1 MIFLTAGHHRKDPG
15 ATYNGRKEAAETICL
30 RNALTKLLTEKGVIV
45 WNDADDWN
53 LSRTIAEISK
63 LSKPVDI
70 ITDLHFNAG
79 APSATGCEVFVADD
93 ADAHELVLAK
103 SLASTIASVLLIRNR
118 GVKKES
124 NSQHKRLGIMRP
136 IGRNVLIEVCFISN
150 NYDMQQYD
158 AFFGLL
164 VEEMA
169 RVLMSKG

>member
-15 ATYNGRKEAAETICL
+15 ATYNGRKEAEETIRL
-30 RNALTKLLTEKGVIV
+30 RNSLTKLLTEKGVLV

-63 LSKPVDI
+63 LSKPFDI
-70 ITDLHFNAG
+70 ICDLHFNAG
-79 APSATGCEVFVADD
+79 PASATGCEIFVADNAD
-93 ADAHELVLAK
+93 ADELILAK
-103 SLASTIASVLLIRNR
+103 ELTITIASTLLIRNR

-124 NSQHKRLGIMRP
+124 SSQHKRLGIMRP
-136 IGRNVLIEVCFISN
+136 IGRNVLIEICFISN

-158 AFFGLL
+158 AFFDLL

-169 RVLMSKG
+169 RVLMSKV